1 MRRNRIIFL
10 AILGVALAI
19 VAVSLLITQGTSR
32 VTGLVGSEK
41 APFFEDER
49 VQKALRRHG
58 LEVTVQKAGSREI
71 ATSFDLSQYD
81 FAFPAGLFVQQG
93 IARDE
98 GGYYTIDMNALLPL
112 LQAQAR
118 WKDLPNNTAFAANK
132 SVWSSSP
139 SPTRQR

>member
-81 FAFPAGLFVQQG
+81 FAFPAGRRQQVGHSLFHPHG
-93 IARDE
+93 HCLLEAHRRSFRLARHC
-98 GGYYTIDMNALLPL
+98 P
-112 LQAQAR
+112 
-118 WKDLPNNTAFAANK
+118 
-132 SVWSSSP
+132 
-139 SPTRQR
+139 